1 MSRPEAAG
9 AEGAGPAL
17 LPLVDVVLPV
27 YNEEHDL
34 PRSVDTLLAFLGER
48 LHHPWRITVADNGS
62 SDATPTIADALA
74 RAHPQVRVV
83 HLTQK
88 GRGRAL
94 KRAWLESD
102 AGILVYMDI
111 DLSTDLA
118 CLLPLVDAIHSQGC
132 HLAVGSR
139 LARGAKVERALKRE
153 VISRCYV
160 LLIRAFFQTRFTDA
174 QCGFKA
180 ISRAAAQA
188 LLPHVRDNGWFFDT
202 ELLVTA
208 EKRGFRIA
216 DIPVVW
222 RDDPDSRVAILST
235 AWRDLKGL
243 LRLRFGGLAPV
254 TPPCDD

>member
-1 MSRPEAAG
+1 MSQAAEA
-9 AEGAGPAL
+9 ESAGPAL
-17 LPLVDVVLPV
+17 PGPLVDVVLPV

-34 PRSVDTLLAFLGER
+34 PRSVETLLDYLGRR
-48 LHHPWRITVADNGS
+48 LPYPWRITVADNGS
-62 SDATPTIADALA
+62 SDATPAIADSLA
-74 RAHPQVRVV
+74 EAHSQVRVV
-83 HLTQK
+83 HLTEK

-102 AGILVYMDI
+102 ADILVYMDI
-111 DLSTDLA
+111 DLSTDLD
-118 CLLPLVDAIHSQGC
+118 CLLPLVDALHRQGC

-139 LARGAKVERALKRE
+139 LARGAQVDRALKRE

-180 ISRAAAQA
+180 ISRGAAQA
-188 LLPHVRDNGWFFDT
+188 LLPHIQDNGWFFDT

-222 RDDPDSRVAILST
+222 RDDPDTRVAILST

-254 TPPCDD
+254 APPGRDD

>member
-1 MSRPEAAG
+1 MSEARE
-9 AEGAGPAL
+9 AEGAGPA

-34 PRSVDTLLAFLGER
+34 PRSVETLLDYLGRR
-48 LHHPWRITVADNGS
+48 LPYPWRITVADNGS
-62 SDATPTIADALA
+62 TDATPAIADSLA
-74 RAHPQVRVV
+74 RTHSQVRVV
-83 HLTQK
+83 HLTEK

-102 AGILVYMDI
+102 AAILVYMDI

-118 CLLPLVDAIHSQGC
+118 CLLPLVDAVHREGF
-132 HLAVGSR
+132 HVAVGSR
-139 LARGAKVERALKRE
+139 LARGAQVDRALKRE
-153 VISRCYV
+153 FISRCYV
-160 LLIRAFFQTRFTDA
+160 LVIRAFFQTRFTDA

-180 ISRAAAQA
+180 ISRGAAQA

-222 RDDPDSRVAILST
+222 RDDPDTRVAILST

-254 TPPCDD
+254 TPPTVDD